1 MWHILASGIPAAG
14 QFTQNVWE
22 PLKCCRPK
30 VRKVTLGSHAFHHL
44 VNNNFQH
51 TETHILGPLASF
63 GGILVLRG
71 RFPPQN
77 GCLRAPGGLPP

>member
-1 MWHILASGIPAAG
+1 MDTWKTRCDTLWHILASGSAAAG
-14 QFTQNVWE
+14 QFTLNVQE

-30 VRKVTLGSHAFHHL
+30 VWKVTPVSHAFHHL

-63 GGILVLRG
+63 GGIPVL
-71 RFPPQN
+71 
-77 GCLRAPGGLPP
+77 PG